1 MFDKLYT
8 LINSNTATDNSIGQG
23 NHLLFLKSTKSKKTI
38 NESFETNNEKDKIA
52 DYKNL
57 DEKLDYGSL
66 NNESEI
72 NENPINKFESNVYNE
87 NDDDND
93 YENDDDDDYENDDDN
108 DYENDDDNDDKIQEG
123 YVINNFT
130 ESSIISKYDITD
142 SNITYLLI
150 LVLAIVIVFSYMSV
164 RKTNKM

>member
-23 NHLLFLKSTKSKKTI
+23 NHLLFFKSTKSKKTI
-38 NESFETNNEKDKIA
+38 NESFENNNEKDKIA

-57 DEKLDYGSL
+57 DKNLDYGSL

-72 NENPINKFESNVYNE
+72 NENPINKFENNVYNV
-87 NDDDND
+87 NDDEIDD
-93 YENDDDDDYENDDDN
+93 EIDDENEDDN
-108 DYENDDDNDDKIQEG
+108 HDKIQEG

-142 SNITYLLI
+142 NNITYLLI

>member
-57 DEKLDYGSL
+57 DKNLDYGSL
-66 NNESEI
+66 SNESEI
-72 NENPINKFESNVYNE
+72 NENPINKFENNVYNE
-87 NDDDND
+87 NED
-93 YENDDDDDYENDDDN
+93 ENDDDN

-142 SNITYLLI
+142 SNITYVLI